1 MSAEG
6 SCSMDY
12 LSTMIANIEGVLK
25 TIRVNDIADIL
36 LVTFVVY
43 SLFKLIRETRAAQL
57 VKGIFVLVV
66 IYAAADAFR
75 LNIIT
80 FLMKNLFT
88 YGAFAL
94 LVMFQPEL
102 RRILEQMGRTKISGK
117 SLLSMITSSPT
128 GDSETR
134 MRTIDTVVDASLR
147 LSETR
152 TGALVVL
159 QRNTNLGEIAHTG
172 TRVDATLSAELLCN
186 VFYPKSPLHD
196 GAMIIKND
204 RIDSAGCFLPLSEN
218 RTIHK
223 SLGTRHRAALGMS
236 ENSDAVIVV
245 VSEET
250 GAITVA
256 MGGVLRR
263 GLGRSELKNLLLT
276 QMMFDIR
283 QEKDET
289 KKTIWRKG
297 KKR

>member
-1 MSAEG
+1 MDFMS
-6 SCSMDY
+6 
-12 LSTMIANIEGVLK
+12 TVIANIEGVVR
-25 TIRVNDIADIL
+25 TIRINDVADIL

-43 SLFKLIRETRAAQL
+43 SLFKLVRETRAEQL
-57 VKGIFVLVV
+57 VKGILVLVA
-66 IYAAADAFR
+66 IYAVADICR

-88 YGAFAL
+88 YGVFAL

-102 RRILEQMGRTKISGK
+102 RRILEQMGRAKISGK
-117 SLLSMITSSPT
+117 SFLSLMSSSSM
-128 GDSETR
+128 GNKEAR
-134 MRTIDTVVDASLR
+134 IHTIDIVVESAAR
-147 LSETR
+147 LAETK
-152 TGALVVL
+152 TGALMVL
-159 QRNTNLGEIAHTG
+159 QRNTNLGEISHTG
-172 TRVDATLSAELLCN
+172 TKLNADMSVELLCN
-186 VFYPKSPLHD
+186 IFYPKSPLHD

-204 RIDSAGCFLPLSEN
+204 RIHSAGCFLPLSEN

-263 GLGRSELKNLLLT
+263 GLQKSELKNMLLT
-276 QMMFDIR
+276 QMMFDV
-283 QEKDET
+283 KDESSET
-289 KKTIWRKG
+289 KKSIRHRG
-297 KKR
+297 KKS